1 MTIEI
6 TMPAL
11 SPTMEEGT
19 LAKWLVKV
27 GDSISPGDVIA
38 EIETDKATMELEA
51 ADSGVIA
58 SLVIAEGTEE
68 VQVGSVIAILAD
80 DAQEAADHGA
90 AAAPPDA
97 QAEQEVLELPA
108 RNRESASAPAT
119 PVAAG
124 EVSLLAQL
132 IAKRKGIDLSSIA
145 GSGPDGRIVLPDLDR
160 QARPNIPPSSSTSA
174 IAAPPPQATAPHP
187 GAAVPFDETVP
198 HDFEKATGMRKT
210 IARRMTEAK
219 QTIPHIYLTVDVRL
233 DALLAMRSEL
243 NASLEPD
250 GGRLSVNDMLLR
262 AYALA
267 LVRVPSCNASYA
279 VDRIVKY
286 ARADISVAV
295 STPTGLITPI
305 VRDAD
310 SLGLAE
316 ISATMKSLA
325 ERARSGQLRPEE
337 YQGGTAT
344 LSNMGMHGIR
354 QFDAVINPPQAMIL
368 AIGAA
373 RPQLRLVDGV
383 LTEESVM
390 SVTGSFDHRAVDGAD
405 AAAFLNAFQTIV
417 ENPWSLLV

>member
-19 LAKWLVKV
+19 LARWLVKV
-27 GDSISPGDVIA
+27 GDSIAPGDVIA

-51 ADSGVIA
+51 ADGGVIA
-58 SLVIAEGTEE
+58 SLVTAEGTEE
-68 VQVGSVIAILAD
+68 VRVGSVIAILAD
-80 DAQEAADHGA
+80 DAQDAADHGA

-97 QAEQEVLELPA
+97 QAAHEVIELPA

-132 IAKRKGIDLSSIA
+132 IAKRRGIDLSSIV
-145 GSGPDGRIVLPDLDR
+145 GSGPDGRIILPDLDPL
-160 QARPNIPPSSSTSA
+160 ARPSILVSSSPTV
-174 IAAPPPQATAPHP
+174 AASPRRAD
-187 GAAVPFDETVP
+187 AAHLPFDEAVP
-198 HDFEKATGMRKT
+198 HDFEKATAMRKT

-233 DALLAMRSEL
+233 DALLAMRAEL
-243 NASLEPD
+243 NGSLEPD
-250 GGRLSVNDMLLR
+250 GGRLSVNDMLIR

-279 VDRIVKY
+279 FDRIVKY

-305 VRDAD
+305 VRNAD
-310 SLGLAE
+310 GLGLAE
-316 ISATMKSLA
+316 ISATMKGLA

-368 AIGAA
+368 AIGSA
-373 RPQLRLVDGV
+373 RPQPRIVDGA
-383 LTEESVM
+383 LAEESVI
-390 SVTGSFDHRAVDGAD
+390 SVTGSFDHRAIDGAD

-417 ENPWSLLV
+417 ENPWRLLV

>member
-51 ADSGVIA
+51 ADGGVIA
-58 SLVIAEGTEE
+58 SLVTAEGTEE
-68 VQVGSVIAILAD
+68 VQVGSVIAILAV

-90 AAAPPDA
+90 AAAAPDA
-97 QAEQEVLELPA
+97 QEVLELPA
-108 RNRESASAPAT
+108 RNRESASEPAT

-132 IAKRKGIDLSSIA
+132 IARRRGIDLSSMT

-160 QARPNIPPSSSTSA
+160 LARPFFPTSSITSA
-174 IAAPPPQATAPHP
+174 IAESPRSAD
-187 GAAVPFDETVP
+187 AAHLAFDETVP

-233 DALLAMRSEL
+233 DALLAMRAEL
-243 NASLEPD
+243 NASLEAD

-373 RPQLRLVDGV
+373 RQQLRLVDGV
-383 LTEESVM
+383 LAEESVM

>member
-19 LAKWLVKV
+19 LARWLVKV

-51 ADSGVIA
+51 GDGGVIA
-58 SLVIAEGTEE
+58 ALVTPEGTDE
-68 VQVGSVIAILAD
+68 VQVGSVIAILAG
-80 DAQEAADHGA
+80 DAQEATDHGA
-90 AAAPPDA
+90 EAAPPDA
-97 QAEQEVLELPA
+97 QAAHDVLELPA
-108 RNRESASAPAT
+108 RNRETVSAPAT

-132 IAKRKGIDLSSIA
+132 IAKRRGIDLSSMT
-145 GSGPDGRIVLPDLDR
+145 GSGPDGRIVLPDLHR
-160 QARPNIPPSSSTSA
+160 LARPSIPESSSPT
-174 IAAPPPQATAPHP
+174 IAASPQPAD
-187 GAAVPFDETVP
+187 AAHLAFDETVP
-198 HDFEKATGMRKT
+198 HAFEKATGMRKT

-233 DALLAMRSEL
+233 DALLAMRAEL
-243 NASLEPD
+243 NASLEAD
-250 GGRLSVNDMLLR
+250 GGRLSVNDMLIR

-305 VRDAD
+305 VRNAD
-310 SLGLAE
+310 GLGLAQ
-316 ISATMKSLA
+316 ISATMKGLA
-325 ERARSGQLRPEE
+325 ERARKGHLRPEE

-373 RPQLRLVDGV
+373 RQQLRLVDGV
-383 LTEESVM
+383 LAEESVM
-390 SVTGSFDHRAVDGAD
+390 SVTGSFDHCAVDGAD

>member
-51 ADSGVIA
+51 ADGGVIA
-58 SLVIAEGTEE
+58 SLVTPEGTEE

-80 DAQEAADHGA
+80 DAQAACDHRA
-90 AAAPPDA
+90 AAAPPYA
-97 QAEQEVLELPA
+97 QAAHEVLELPA
-108 RNRESASAPAT
+108 RDKETPPPHVGVAGASDA
-119 PVAAG
+119 
-124 EVSLLAQL
+124 SLLARL
-132 IAKRKGIDLSSIA
+132 IAERRGIDLCSIA

-160 QARPNIPPSSSTSA
+160 LARPSILESSSPT
-174 IAAPPPQATAPHP
+174 IAASPRPAD
-187 GAAVPFDETVP
+187 AAHLAFDETVP
-198 HDFEKATGMRKT
+198 HDFEKATAMRKT

-233 DALLAMRSEL
+233 DALLAMRAEL
-243 NASLEPD
+243 NASLEAD
-250 GGRLSVNDMLLR
+250 GGRLSVNDMLIR

-310 SLGLAE
+310 GLGLAE
-316 ISATMKSLA
+316 ISATMKGLA
-325 ERARSGQLRPEE
+325 ERARKGQLRPEE

-373 RPQLRLVDGV
+373 RQQLRLVDGV
-383 LTEESVM
+383 LAEESVM